1 MRRPNLS
8 RTPLLDTRPVVVAGI
23 ALGVLGLALT
33 AVSVVGFVHAR
44 GEEELLK
51 TRLAKVEER
60 RTEVEGEV
68 ERLDDRLA
76 TVKWKQLDGEVETYQ
91 EVVDQ
96 RSLVWSQ
103 LLADLER
110 IAPREI
116 RLTSIVPSVKKGE
129 VTVALA
135 GVAANRD
142 AWLELLSALLADP
155 RFSNPVPVTEESPET
170 GRGQGYVFRLN
181 VVYVPREDA

>member
-1 MRRPNLS
+1 MKRPNLS
-8 RTPLLDTRPVVVAGI
+8 RTPLLDTRPVVAAGI
-23 ALGVLGLALT
+23 GLGVLGLALT
-33 AVSVVGFVHAR
+33 AVSVIGFVHAR

-51 TRLAKVEER
+51 ERLEKVEQR
-60 RTEVEGEV
+60 REVVEGEV
-68 ERLDDRLA
+68 QRLDTRLA
-76 TVKWKQLDGEVETYQ
+76 AVRWKQLDSEVETYQ

-96 RSLVWSQ
+96 RRLVWSQ

-116 RLTSIVPSVKKGE
+116 RLTSIAPTVKKGE

-155 RFSNPVPVTEESPET
+155 SFTNPVPVAEESPET